1 MEMQGLRMRPWRC
14 LERLRCG
21 RTGAGQ
27 CISNRAAGVFRRF
40 GWLRLIGSTIM
51 AFGVAACLP
60 GDRTEDAS
68 APVRGLVTTTVEA
81 LSETTVRRYPGVLE
95 PGEVNILAFEVG
107 GRLGRLDLVVGQR
120 IVEGELLAELD
131 SEQFLTTIENRAA
144 AVEEAQATL
153 AQARDDLARS
163 ETLLSRGAG
172 TRVRR
177 DEDRTK
183 VRTSEAQLVQAE
195 KDLASAEE
203 DFADTKLLS
212 PFDAIINSVEVESF
226 ATVAAGETVLS
237 VYPEGDYEVSFS
249 VSFDV
254 VSKLVV
260 GTPAT
265 VRLADDPSIVL
276 PAVISE
282 LGERADTVSAFPVVV
297 QLREGH
303 PSLKS
308 GMAVEVA
315 FEFMLP
321 GDVGYLIPI
330 SAAIPHGQIPPGSG
344 PDSVTPVPVFVF
356 DEATGTVR
364 RRTVTM
370 AGLRGNKFLVIEG
383 LVPGE
388 RVAAKGVSFL
398 REGMKVRPLD
408 WPE

>member
-1 MEMQGLRMRPWRC
+1 MEKQGLPMR
-14 LERLRCG
+14 LGGYKER
-21 RTGAGQ
+21 
-27 CISNRAAGVFRRF
+27 FRRNPTGVIQRILNSGAKVF
-40 GWLRLIGSTIM
+40 QRLKSSRLTGTTVM
-51 AFGVAACLP
+51 ALGVAACLP
-60 GDRTEDAS
+60 GDATEDAS
-68 APVRGLVTTTVEA
+68 PPVRGLVTATVEA

-177 DEDRTK
+177 DEDRTE

-226 ATVAAGETVLS
+226 ATVSVGETVLS

-254 VSKLVV
+254 VSMLVV

-265 VRLADDPSIVL
+265 VRLADDPGIVL

-297 QLREGH
+297 QLQEGH
-303 PSLKS
+303 ASLKS
-308 GMAVEVA
+308 GMAVEVT
-315 FEFMLP
+315 FEFELP
-321 GDVGYLIPI
+321 SEVGYLIPI

-344 PDSVTPVPVFVF
+344 PNAVTPVPVFVF
-356 DEATGTVR
+356 DETTSTVK

-370 AGLRGNKFLVIEG
+370 AGLRGNQFLVIDG
-383 LVPGE
+383 LEPGE

>member
-1 MEMQGLRMRPWRC
+1 MELQGLWMRPWRC

-21 RTGAGQ
+21 RTGDGQ
-27 CISNRAAGVFRRF
+27 CISNRAARVFRRF
-40 GWLRLIGSTIM
+40 GWTRLIGSTIM
-51 AFGVAACLP
+51 AIGVTACLP
-60 GDRTEDAS
+60 GDTTEDAPP
-68 APVRGLVTTTVEA
+68 PVRGLVTTTVEA

-177 DEDRTK
+177 DEDRTE
-183 VRTSEAQLVQAE
+183 VRTGEAQLVQAE

-226 ATVAAGETVLS
+226 ATVAAGETLLS

-265 VRLADDPSIVL
+265 VRLADDPGIVL

-297 QLREGH
+297 QLQEGN

-315 FEFMLP
+315 FEFTLP

-344 PDSVTPVPVFVF
+344 PNSVTPVPVFVL
-356 DEATGTVR
+356 DEATSTVR

-370 AGLRGNKFLVIEG
+370 AGLRGNKFLVIDG

-398 REGMKVRPLD
+398 RDGMKVRPLD